1 MWINLFIQF
10 ISLGIIYNI
19 VSKRR
24 SIRDYI
30 VIVIISLIFSTIG
43 SNMNIWIFFINFM
56 YGLVLSLVNKEKV
69 IDNQIK
75 LFMAFISLV
84 VAESILTIMYQFL
97 KINITASNI
106 IISQSVINIL
116 VILLIYF
123 FNKEMTINFID
134 IIKKNIKIFIMVI
147 LQCFMIFF
155 LFQYINTTTW
165 LTSME
170 KVLILL
176 SILSF
181 VLLVIFLSVDI
192 FKQFK
197 KTEEDKL
204 RSRYNEVLEE
214 YFEKMRA
221 DSHEY
226 KNHLNAIY
234 GVLQVG
240 DYDQIKDLVKG
251 YIQNVSNEDHL
262 IELSKINNQLIRA
275 LIYSKISYATS
286 IGINF
291 KYYIK
296 SSLKDINVSDS
307 ELVIIISNLLN
318 NAIEASSESDD
329 KYVELTLNK
338 KNNKYDIMVKNS
350 VNNSVNNGYFINV
363 SEMFNYGYSSKGDER
378 GVGLYNVKNIVQNNG
393 GEILIDIDEDIF
405 TIEIKIS

>member
-329 KYVELTLNK
+329 KYVELTLSK
-338 KNNKYDIMVKNS
+338 KNNKYDIM

>member
-1 MWINLFIQF
+1 MWINLFIQC

-19 VSKRR
+19 VSKRK

-30 VIVIISLIFSTIG
+30 VIVIISLLFSTIG

-56 YGLVLSLVNKEKV
+56 YGLVLSLINKEK
-69 IDNQIK
+69 ILDNQIK
-75 LFMAFISLV
+75 LFMAFISLA

-97 KINITASNI
+97 KINITASNM
-106 IISQSVINIL
+106 IISQSIINTS
-116 VILLIYF
+116 VILLIYS
-123 FNKEMTINFID
+123 FNKKMTINFID
-134 IIKKNIKIFIMVI
+134 IVKKNIKIFIMVI

-165 LTSME
+165 LSSSIE

-181 VLLVIFLSVDI
+181 ILVGIFLFVDI
-192 FKQFK
+192 FRQFK

-204 RSRYNEVLEE
+204 KSRYNEVLEE

-296 SSLKDINVSDS
+296 SSLKDISISDS
-307 ELVIIISNLLN
+307 ELVIIMSNILN

-329 KYVELTLNK
+329 KYVELTLSK
-338 KNNKYDIMVKNS
+338 KDNKYNIVVKNS
-350 VNNSVNNGYFINV
+350 VNNEDVINV
-363 SEMFNYGYSSKGDER
+363 LEMFNYGYSNKGDER
-378 GVGLYNVKNIVQNNG
+378 GIGLYNVKTIVYNNG
-393 GEILIDIDEDIF
+393 GEILVDIDENIF
-405 TIEIKIS
+405 TMEINI

>member
-1 MWINLFIQF
+1 MWINLFIQC

-19 VSKRR
+19 VSKRK

-30 VIVIISLIFSTIG
+30 VIVIISLLFSTIG

-56 YGLVLSLVNKEKV
+56 YGLVLSLINKEK
-69 IDNQIK
+69 ILDNQIK
-75 LFMAFISLV
+75 LFMAFISLA

-97 KINITASNI
+97 KINITASNM
-106 IISQSVINIL
+106 IISQSIINTS
-116 VILLIYF
+116 VILLIYS
-123 FNKEMTINFID
+123 FNKKMTINFID
-134 IIKKNIKIFIMVI
+134 IVKKNIKIFIMVI

-165 LTSME
+165 LSSIE

-181 VLLVIFLSVDI
+181 ILVGILLFVDI
-192 FKQFK
+192 FRQFK

-204 RSRYNEVLEE
+204 KSRYNEVLEE

-296 SSLKDINVSDS
+296 SSLKDISISDS
-307 ELVIIISNLLN
+307 ELVIIMSNILN

-329 KYVELTLNK
+329 KYVELTLSK
-338 KNNKYDIMVKNS
+338 KDNKYNIVVKNS
-350 VNNSVNNGYFINV
+350 VNNEDVINV
-363 SEMFNYGYSSKGDER
+363 LEMFNYGYSNKGDER
-378 GVGLYNVKNIVQNNG
+378 GIGLYNVKTIVYNNG
-393 GEILIDIDEDIF
+393 GEILVDIDENIF
-405 TIEIKIS
+405 TMEINI

>member
-10 ISLGIIYNI
+10 TSLGIIYNI
-19 VSKRR
+19 VSKRN

-30 VIVIISLIFSTIG
+30 VIVIISLLFSTIG

-56 YGLVLSLVNKEKV
+56 YGLVLSLINNEKI

-75 LFMAFISLV
+75 LFMAFISLA

-97 KINITASNI
+97 KINITARNM
-106 IISQSVINIL
+106 IISQSITNIS

-123 FNKEMTINFID
+123 LNKKMAINFID
-134 IIKKNIKIFIMVI
+134 IIKKNIKIFIMVV

-165 LTSME
+165 LTSAE

-176 SILSF
+176 LILSF
-181 VLLVIFLSVDI
+181 ILLVIFLSVDI

-204 RSRYNEVLEE
+204 KSRYNEVLEE
-214 YFEKMRA
+214 YFEKIRA

-234 GVLQVG
+234 GILQVG

-262 IELSKINNQLIRA
+262 IELSKIKNQLIRA

-286 IGINF
+286 IEINF

-296 SSLKDINVSDS
+296 SSLESIGISDS
-307 ELVIIISNLLN
+307 ELVIIMSNILN

-329 KYVELTLNK
+329 KYVELTLSK
-338 KNNKYDIMVKNS
+338 KDNKYDIVVKNS
-350 VNNSVNNGYFINV
+350 VSNNDYINI

-378 GVGLYNVKNIVQNNG
+378 GVGLYNVKTIVYNNG
-393 GEILIDIDEDIF
+393 GEILVDIDENIF
-405 TIEIKIS
+405 TMEIKI

>member
-1 MWINLFIQF
+1 MWINLFIQC

-19 VSKRR
+19 VSKRK

-30 VIVIISLIFSTIG
+30 VIVIISLLFSTIG

-56 YGLVLSLVNKEKV
+56 YGLALSLINKEK
-69 IDNQIK
+69 ILDNQIK
-75 LFMAFISLV
+75 LFMAFISLA

-97 KINITASNI
+97 EINITASNM
-106 IISQSVINIL
+106 IISQSIINTS
-116 VILLIYF
+116 VILIIYS
-123 FNKEMTINFID
+123 FNKKMTINFIG
-134 IIKKNIKIFIMVI
+134 IVKKNIKIFIMVI

-155 LFQYINTTTW
+155 LFQYINTTIW
-165 LTSME
+165 LSSIE

-181 VLLVIFLSVDI
+181 ILVGIFLAVDI
-192 FKQFK
+192 FRQFK

-204 RSRYNEVLEE
+204 KSRYNEVLEE

-226 KNHLNAIY
+226 KNHLNVIY

-240 DYDQIKDLVKG
+240 DYDQIKELVKG
-251 YIQNVSNEDHL
+251 YIQNISNEDHL

-296 SSLKDINVSDS
+296 RSLKDISISDS
-307 ELVIIISNLLN
+307 ELVIIMSNILN
-318 NAIEASSESDD
+318 NAIEASSESDN
-329 KYVELTLNK
+329 KYIELTLSK
-338 KNNKYDIMVKNS
+338 KNNKYNIVVKNS
-350 VNNSVNNGYFINV
+350 VNNDDVINV
-363 SEMFNYGYSSKGDER
+363 SEMFNYGYSNKGDER
-378 GVGLYNVKNIVQNNG
+378 GVGLYNVKAIVHNNG
-393 GEILIDIDEDIF
+393 GEILVEVDENIF
-405 TIEIKIS
+405 TMEINI

>member
-1 MWINLFIQF
+1 MWINLFIQC

-19 VSKRR
+19 VSKRK

-30 VIVIISLIFSTIG
+30 VIVIISLLFSTIG

-56 YGLVLSLVNKEKV
+56 YGLVLSLINKEK
-69 IDNQIK
+69 ILDNQIK
-75 LFMAFISLV
+75 LFIAFISLA

-97 KINITASNI
+97 KINITASNM
-106 IISQSVINIL
+106 IISQSIINTS
-116 VILLIYF
+116 VILLIYS
-123 FNKEMTINFID
+123 FNKKMTINFID
-134 IIKKNIKIFIMVI
+134 IVKKNIKIFIMVI

-165 LTSME
+165 LSSIE

-181 VLLVIFLSVDI
+181 ILVGIFLSIDI
-192 FKQFK
+192 FRQFK

-204 RSRYNEVLEE
+204 KSRYNEVLEE

-296 SSLKDINVSDS
+296 SSLKDISISDS
-307 ELVIIISNLLN
+307 ELVIIMSNILN

-329 KYVELTLNK
+329 KYVELTLGK
-338 KNNKYDIMVKNS
+338 KDNKYNIVVKNS
-350 VNNSVNNGYFINV
+350 VNNEDVINV
-363 SEMFNYGYSSKGDER
+363 LEMFNYGYSNKGDER
-378 GVGLYNVKNIVQNNG
+378 GVGLYNVKTIVDNNG
-393 GEILIDIDEDIF
+393 GEILVDVDEKIF
-405 TIEIKIS
+405 TMEIKI

>member
-1 MWINLFIQF
+1 MWINLFIQC

-19 VSKRR
+19 VSKRK

-30 VIVIISLIFSTIG
+30 VIVIISLLFSTIG

-56 YGLVLSLVNKEKV
+56 YGLVLSLINKEK
-69 IDNQIK
+69 ILDNQIK
-75 LFMAFISLV
+75 LFMAFISLA

-97 KINITASNI
+97 KINITASNM
-106 IISQSVINIL
+106 IISQSIINTS
-116 VILLIYF
+116 VILLIYS
-123 FNKEMTINFID
+123 FNKKMTINFID
-134 IIKKNIKIFIMVI
+134 IVKKNIKIFIMVI

-165 LTSME
+165 LSSIE
-170 KVLILL
+170 KMLILL
-176 SILSF
+176 SILS
-181 VLLVIFLSVDI
+181 LILVGIFLSVDI
-192 FKQFK
+192 FRQFK

-204 RSRYNEVLEE
+204 KSRYNEVLEE

-296 SSLKDINVSDS
+296 SSLKDISISDS
-307 ELVIIISNLLN
+307 ELVIIMSNILN

-329 KYVELTLNK
+329 KYVELTLGK
-338 KNNKYDIMVKNS
+338 KDNKYNIVVKNS
-350 VNNSVNNGYFINV
+350 VNNEDVINV
-363 SEMFNYGYSSKGDER
+363 LEMFNYGYSNKGDER
-378 GVGLYNVKNIVQNNG
+378 GVGLYNVKTIVDNNG
-393 GEILIDIDEDIF
+393 GEILVDVDEKIF
-405 TIEIKIS
+405 TMEIKI

>member
-240 DYDQIKDLVKG
+240 DYNQIKDLVKG

-275 LIYSKISYATS
+275 LIYSQISYATS

-318 NAIEASSESDD
+318 NAIEARSESDD
-329 KYVELTLNK
+329 KYVELTLSK
-338 KNNKYDIMVKNS
+338 KNNKYDIMIK
-350 VNNSVNNGYFINV
+350 NSVNNGYFINV

-378 GVGLYNVKNIVQNNG
+378 GVGLYNVRNIVQNNG

>member
-1 MWINLFIQF
+1 MWINLFIQC

-19 VSKRR
+19 VSKRK

-30 VIVIISLIFSTIG
+30 VIVIISLLFSTIG

-56 YGLVLSLVNKEKV
+56 YGLVLSLINKEK
-69 IDNQIK
+69 ILDNQIK
-75 LFMAFISLV
+75 LFMAFISLA

-97 KINITASNI
+97 KINITASNM
-106 IISQSVINIL
+106 IISQIIINTS
-116 VILLIYF
+116 VILLIYS
-123 FNKEMTINFID
+123 FNKKMTINFID
-134 IIKKNIKIFIMVI
+134 IVKKNIKIFIMVI

-165 LTSME
+165 LSSIE

-181 VLLVIFLSVDI
+181 ILVGIFLFVDI
-192 FKQFK
+192 FRQFK

-204 RSRYNEVLEE
+204 KSRYNEVLEE

-296 SSLKDINVSDS
+296 SSLKDISISDS
-307 ELVIIISNLLN
+307 ELVIIMSNILN
-318 NAIEASSESDD
+318 NAIEASSESYD
-329 KYVELTLNK
+329 KYVELTLSK
-338 KNNKYDIMVKNS
+338 KDNKYNIVVKNS
-350 VNNSVNNGYFINV
+350 VNNEDVINV
-363 SEMFNYGYSSKGDER
+363 LEMFNYGYSNKGDER
-378 GVGLYNVKNIVQNNG
+378 GIGLYNVKTIVYNNG
-393 GEILIDIDEDIF
+393 GEILVDIDENIF
-405 TIEIKIS
+405 TMEINI

>member
-56 YGLVLSLVNKEKV
+56 YGLVLSLINKEK
-69 IDNQIK
+69 ILDNQIK
-75 LFMAFISLV
+75 IFMAFISLA
-84 VAESILTIMYQFL
+84 VAESILTIVYQFL
-97 KINITASNI
+97 KINITASNM

-251 YIQNVSNEDHL
+251 YIQNVSNEDYL
-262 IELSKINNQLIRA
+262 IELSNINNQLIRA
-275 LIYSKISYATS
+275 VIYSKISYATS

-329 KYVELTLNK
+329 KYVELTLSK
-338 KNNKYDIMVKNS
+338 KNNKYNIMVK
-350 VNNSVNNGYFINV
+350 NSVNNGYFINV

-378 GVGLYNVKNIVQNNG
+378 GVGLYNVKTIVQNNG

-405 TIEIKIS
+405 TMEIKI

>member
-10 ISLGIIYNI
+10 TSLGIIYNI
-19 VSKRR
+19 VSKRN

-30 VIVIISLIFSTIG
+30 VIVIISLLFSTIG

-56 YGLVLSLVNKEKV
+56 YGLVLSLINNEKI

-75 LFMAFISLV
+75 LFMAFISLA

-97 KINITASNI
+97 KINITARNM
-106 IISQSVINIL
+106 IISQSITNIS

-123 FNKEMTINFID
+123 LNKKMAVNFID
-134 IIKKNIKIFIMVI
+134 IIKKNIKIFIMVV

-165 LTSME
+165 LTSAE

-176 SILSF
+176 LILSF
-181 VLLVIFLSVDI
+181 ILLVIFLSVDI

-204 RSRYNEVLEE
+204 KSRYNEVLEE
-214 YFEKMRA
+214 YFEKIRA

-234 GVLQVG
+234 GILQVG

-262 IELSKINNQLIRA
+262 IELSKIKNQLIRA

-286 IGINF
+286 IEINF

-296 SSLKDINVSDS
+296 SSLESIGISDS
-307 ELVIIISNLLN
+307 ELVIIMSNILN

-329 KYVELTLNK
+329 KYVELTLSK
-338 KNNKYDIMVKNS
+338 KDNKYDIVVKNS
-350 VNNSVNNGYFINV
+350 VSNNDYINI

-378 GVGLYNVKNIVQNNG
+378 GVGLYNVKTIVYNNG
-393 GEILIDIDEDIF
+393 GEILVDIGENIF
-405 TIEIKIS
+405 TMEIKI

>member
-329 KYVELTLNK
+329 KYVELTLSK
-338 KNNKYDIMVKNS
+338 KNNKYDIMVK
-350 VNNSVNNGYFINV
+350 NSVNNGYFINV

-405 TIEIKIS
+405 TMEIKI

>member
-1 MWINLFIQF
+1 MWINLFIQC

-19 VSKRR
+19 VSKRK

-30 VIVIISLIFSTIG
+30 VIVIISLLFSTIG

-56 YGLVLSLVNKEKV
+56 YGLVLSLINKEK
-69 IDNQIK
+69 ILDNQIK
-75 LFMAFISLV
+75 LFISLA

-97 KINITASNI
+97 KINITASNM
-106 IISQSVINIL
+106 IISQSIINTS
-116 VILLIYF
+116 VILLIYS
-123 FNKEMTINFID
+123 FNKKMTINFID
-134 IIKKNIKIFIMVI
+134 IVKKNIKIFIMVI

-165 LTSME
+165 LSSIE

-176 SILSF
+176 SILS
-181 VLLVIFLSVDI
+181 LILVGIFLSVDI
-192 FKQFK
+192 FRQFK
-197 KTEEDKL
+197 KAEEDKL
-204 RSRYNEVLEE
+204 KSRYNEVLEE

-234 GVLQVG
+234 GVLQIG
-240 DYDQIKDLVKG
+240 DYDQIKDLVKR

-296 SSLKDINVSDS
+296 SSLKDISISDS
-307 ELVIIISNLLN
+307 ELVIIISNILN

-329 KYVELTLNK
+329 KYVELTLSK
-338 KNNKYDIMVKNS
+338 KDNKYNIVVKNS
-350 VNNSVNNGYFINV
+350 VNNEDVINV
-363 SEMFNYGYSSKGDER
+363 LEMFNYGYSNKGDER
-378 GVGLYNVKNIVQNNG
+378 GIGLYNVKTIVYNNG
-393 GEILIDIDEDIF
+393 GEILVDIDENIF
-405 TIEIKIS
+405 TMEINI

>member
-226 KNHLNAIY
+226 KNHLNVIY

-329 KYVELTLNK
+329 KYVELTLSK
-338 KNNKYDIMVKNS
+338 KNNKYDIMVK
-350 VNNSVNNGYFINV
+350 NSVNNGYFINV

-405 TIEIKIS
+405 TMEIKI

>member
-1 MWINLFIQF
+1 MWINLFIQC

-19 VSKRR
+19 VSKRK

-30 VIVIISLIFSTIG
+30 VIVIISLLFSTIG

-56 YGLVLSLVNKEKV
+56 YGLVLSLINKEK
-69 IDNQIK
+69 ILDNQIK
-75 LFMAFISLV
+75 LFMAFISLA

-97 KINITASNI
+97 KINITASNM
-106 IISQSVINIL
+106 IISQSIINTS
-116 VILLIYF
+116 VILLIYS
-123 FNKEMTINFID
+123 FNKKMTINFID
-134 IIKKNIKIFIMVI
+134 IAKKNIKIFIMVI

-165 LTSME
+165 LSSIE

-181 VLLVIFLSVDI
+181 ILVGIFLFVDI
-192 FKQFK
+192 FRQFK

-204 RSRYNEVLEE
+204 KSRYNEVLEE

-296 SSLKDINVSDS
+296 SSLKDISISDS
-307 ELVIIISNLLN
+307 ELVIIMSNILN
-318 NAIEASSESDD
+318 NAIEASSESYD
-329 KYVELTLNK
+329 KYVELTLSK
-338 KNNKYDIMVKNS
+338 KDNKYNIVVKNS
-350 VNNSVNNGYFINV
+350 VNNEDVINV
-363 SEMFNYGYSSKGDER
+363 LEMFNYGYSNKGDER
-378 GVGLYNVKNIVQNNG
+378 GIGLYNVKTIVYNNG
-393 GEILIDIDEDIF
+393 GEILVDIDENIF
-405 TIEIKIS
+405 TMEINI

>member
-1 MWINLFIQF
+1 
-10 ISLGIIYNI
+10 
-19 VSKRR
+19 
-24 SIRDYI
+24 
-30 VIVIISLIFSTIG
+30 
-43 SNMNIWIFFINFM
+43 M
-56 YGLVLSLVNKEKV
+56 YGLVLSLINKEK
-69 IDNQIK
+69 ILDNQIK
-75 LFMAFISLV
+75 LFMAFISLA

-97 KINITASNI
+97 KINITASNM
-106 IISQSVINIL
+106 IISQIIINTS
-116 VILLIYF
+116 VILLIYS
-123 FNKEMTINFID
+123 FNKKMTINFID
-134 IIKKNIKIFIMVI
+134 IVKKNIKIFIMVI

-165 LTSME
+165 LSSIE

-181 VLLVIFLSVDI
+181 ILVGIFLFVDI
-192 FKQFK
+192 FRQFK

-204 RSRYNEVLEE
+204 KSRYNEVLEE

-296 SSLKDINVSDS
+296 SSLKDISISDS
-307 ELVIIISNLLN
+307 ELVIIMSNILN
-318 NAIEASSESDD
+318 NAIEASSESYD
-329 KYVELTLNK
+329 KYVELTLSK
-338 KNNKYDIMVKNS
+338 KDNKYNIVVKNS
-350 VNNSVNNGYFINV
+350 VNNEDVINV
-363 SEMFNYGYSSKGDER
+363 LEMFNYGYSNKGDER
-378 GVGLYNVKNIVQNNG
+378 GIGLYNVKTIVYNNG
-393 GEILIDIDEDIF
+393 GEILVDIDENIF
-405 TIEIKIS
+405 TMEINI

>member
-329 KYVELTLNK
+329 KYVELTLSK

-350 VNNSVNNGYFINV
+350 VNNGHFINV

>member
-10 ISLGIIYNI
+10 TSLGIIYNI
-19 VSKRR
+19 VSKRN

-30 VIVIISLIFSTIG
+30 VIVIISLLFSTIG

-56 YGLVLSLVNKEKV
+56 YGLVLSLINNEKI

-75 LFMAFISLV
+75 LFMAFISLA

-97 KINITASNI
+97 KINITARNM
-106 IISQSVINIL
+106 IISQSITNIS

-123 FNKEMTINFID
+123 LNKKMAINFID
-134 IIKKNIKIFIMVI
+134 IIKKNIKIFIMVV

-165 LTSME
+165 LTSAE

-176 SILSF
+176 LILSF
-181 VLLVIFLSVDI
+181 ILLVIFLSVDI

-204 RSRYNEVLEE
+204 KSRYNEVLEE
-214 YFEKMRA
+214 YFEKIRA

-234 GVLQVG
+234 GILQVG

-262 IELSKINNQLIRA
+262 IELSKIKNQLIRA

-286 IGINF
+286 IEINF

-296 SSLKDINVSDS
+296 SSLESIGISDS
-307 ELVIIISNLLN
+307 ELVIIMSNILN

-329 KYVELTLNK
+329 KYVELTLSK
-338 KNNKYDIMVKNS
+338 KDNKYDIVVKNS
-350 VNNSVNNGYFINV
+350 VSNNDYINI

-378 GVGLYNVKNIVQNNG
+378 GVGLYNVKTIVYNNG
-393 GEILIDIDEDIF
+393 GEILVDIGENIF
-405 TIEIKIS
+405 TMEIKI

>member
-318 NAIEASSESDD
+318 NAIEASSGSDD
-329 KYVELTLNK
+329 KYVELTLSK
-338 KNNKYDIMVKNS
+338 KNNKYDIMVK
-350 VNNSVNNGYFINV
+350 NSVNNGYFINV

-405 TIEIKIS
+405 TIEIKI

>member
-10 ISLGIIYNI
+10 TSLGIIYNI
-19 VSKRR
+19 VSKRN

-30 VIVIISLIFSTIG
+30 VIVIISLLFSTIG

-56 YGLVLSLVNKEKV
+56 YGLVLSLINNEKI

-75 LFMAFISLV
+75 LFMAFISLA

-97 KINITASNI
+97 KINITARNM
-106 IISQSVINIL
+106 IISQSITNIS

-123 FNKEMTINFID
+123 LNKKMAVNFID
-134 IIKKNIKIFIMVI
+134 IIKKNIKIFIMVV

-165 LTSME
+165 LTSAE

-176 SILSF
+176 LILSF
-181 VLLVIFLSVDI
+181 ILLVIFLSVDI

-204 RSRYNEVLEE
+204 KSRYNEVLEE
-214 YFEKMRA
+214 YFEKIRA

-234 GVLQVG
+234 GILQVG

-262 IELSKINNQLIRA
+262 IELSKIKNQLIRA

-286 IGINF
+286 IEINF

-296 SSLKDINVSDS
+296 SSLESIGISDS
-307 ELVIIISNLLN
+307 ELVIIMSNILN

-329 KYVELTLNK
+329 KYVELTLSK
-338 KNNKYDIMVKNS
+338 KDNKYDIVVKNS
-350 VNNSVNNGYFINV
+350 VSNNDYINI

-378 GVGLYNVKNIVQNNG
+378 GVGLYNVKTIVYNNG
-393 GEILIDIDEDIF
+393 GEILVDIDENIF
-405 TIEIKIS
+405 TMEIKI

>member
-1 MWINLFIQF
+1 MWINLFIQC

-19 VSKRR
+19 VSKRK

-30 VIVIISLIFSTIG
+30 VIVIISLLFSTIG

-56 YGLVLSLVNKEKV
+56 YGLALSLINKEK
-69 IDNQIK
+69 ILDNQIK
-75 LFMAFISLV
+75 LFMAFISLA

-97 KINITASNI
+97 KINITASNM
-106 IISQSVINIL
+106 IISQSIINTS
-116 VILLIYF
+116 VILIIYS
-123 FNKEMTINFID
+123 FNKKMTINFIG
-134 IIKKNIKIFIMVI
+134 IVKKNIKIFIMVI

-155 LFQYINTTTW
+155 LFQYINTTIW
-165 LTSME
+165 LSSIE

-181 VLLVIFLSVDI
+181 ILVGIFLAVDI
-192 FKQFK
+192 FRQFK

-204 RSRYNEVLEE
+204 KSRYNEVLEE

-226 KNHLNAIY
+226 KNHLNVIY

-240 DYDQIKDLVKG
+240 DYDQIKELVKG
-251 YIQNVSNEDHL
+251 YIQNISNEDHL

-296 SSLKDINVSDS
+296 SSLKDISISDS
-307 ELVIIISNLLN
+307 ELVIIMSNILN
-318 NAIEASSESDD
+318 NAIEASSESDN
-329 KYVELTLNK
+329 KYIELTLSK
-338 KNNKYDIMVKNS
+338 KNNKYNIVVKNS
-350 VNNSVNNGYFINV
+350 VNNDDVINV
-363 SEMFNYGYSSKGDER
+363 SEMFNYGYSNKGDER
-378 GVGLYNVKNIVQNNG
+378 GVGLYNVKAIVHNNG
-393 GEILIDIDEDIF
+393 GEILVEVDENIF
-405 TIEIKIS
+405 TMEINI

>member
-240 DYDQIKDLVKG
+240 DYNQIKDLVKG

-329 KYVELTLNK
+329 KYVELTLSK
-338 KNNKYDIMVKNS
+338 KNNKYDIMIK
-350 VNNSVNNGYFINV
+350 NSVNNGYFINV

-378 GVGLYNVKNIVQNNG
+378 GVGLYNVRNIVQNNG

>member
-1 MWINLFIQF
+1 MWINLFIQC

-19 VSKRR
+19 VSKRK

-30 VIVIISLIFSTIG
+30 VIVIISLLFSTIG

-56 YGLVLSLVNKEKV
+56 YGLVLSLINKEK
-69 IDNQIK
+69 ILDNQIK
-75 LFMAFISLV
+75 LFMAFISLA

-97 KINITASNI
+97 KINITASNM
-106 IISQSVINIL
+106 IISQSIINTS
-116 VILLIYF
+116 VILLIYS
-123 FNKEMTINFID
+123 FNKKMTINFID
-134 IIKKNIKIFIMVI
+134 IVKKNIKIFIMVI

-165 LTSME
+165 LSSIE

-181 VLLVIFLSVDI
+181 ILVGIFLFVDI
-192 FKQFK
+192 FRQFK

-204 RSRYNEVLEE
+204 KSRYNEVLEE

-296 SSLKDINVSDS
+296 SSLKDISISDS
-307 ELVIIISNLLN
+307 ELVIIMSNILN
-318 NAIEASSESDD
+318 NAIEASSESYD
-329 KYVELTLNK
+329 KYVELTLSK
-338 KNNKYDIMVKNS
+338 KDNKYNIVVKNS
-350 VNNSVNNGYFINV
+350 VNNEDVINV
-363 SEMFNYGYSSKGDER
+363 LEMFNYGYSNKGDER
-378 GVGLYNVKNIVQNNG
+378 GIGLYNVKTIVYNNG
-393 GEILIDIDEDIF
+393 GEILVEVDENIF
-405 TIEIKIS
+405 TMEINI

>member
-134 IIKKNIKIFIMVI
+134 MIKKNIKIFIMVI

-329 KYVELTLNK
+329 KYVELTLSK
-338 KNNKYDIMVKNS
+338 KNNKYDIMVK
-350 VNNSVNNGYFINV
+350 NSVNNGYFINV

>member
-1 MWINLFIQF
+1 MWINLFIQC

-19 VSKRR
+19 VSKRK

-30 VIVIISLIFSTIG
+30 VIVIISLLFSTIG

-56 YGLVLSLVNKEKV
+56 YGLVLSLINKEK
-69 IDNQIK
+69 ILDNQIK
-75 LFMAFISLV
+75 LFMAFISLA

-97 KINITASNI
+97 KINITASNM
-106 IISQSVINIL
+106 IISQSIINTS
-116 VILLIYF
+116 VILLIYS
-123 FNKEMTINFID
+123 FNKKMTINFID
-134 IIKKNIKIFIMVI
+134 IVKKNIKIFIMVI

-165 LTSME
+165 LSSIE

-181 VLLVIFLSVDI
+181 ILVGIFLFVDI
-192 FKQFK
+192 FRQFK

-204 RSRYNEVLEE
+204 KSRYNEDLEE

-296 SSLKDINVSDS
+296 SSLKDISISDS
-307 ELVIIISNLLN
+307 ELVIIMSNILN

-329 KYVELTLNK
+329 KYVELTLSK
-338 KNNKYDIMVKNS
+338 KDNKYNIVVKNS
-350 VNNSVNNGYFINV
+350 VNNEDVINV
-363 SEMFNYGYSSKGDER
+363 LEMFNYGYSNKGDER
-378 GVGLYNVKNIVQNNG
+378 GIGLYNVKTIVYNNG
-393 GEILIDIDEDIF
+393 GEILVDIDENIF
-405 TIEIKIS
+405 TMEINI

>member
-1 MWINLFIQF
+1 M
-10 ISLGIIYNI
+10 G
-19 VSKRR
+19 
-24 SIRDYI
+24 
-30 VIVIISLIFSTIG
+30 
-43 SNMNIWIFFINFM
+43 
-56 YGLVLSLVNKEKV
+56 
-69 IDNQIK
+69 
-75 LFMAFISLV
+75 
-84 VAESILTIMYQFL
+84 
-97 KINITASNI
+97 
-106 IISQSVINIL
+106 
-116 VILLIYF
+116 
-123 FNKEMTINFID
+123 
-134 IIKKNIKIFIMVI
+134 I

-165 LTSME
+165 LSSIE

-181 VLLVIFLSVDI
+181 ILVGIFLFVDI
-192 FKQFK
+192 FRQFK

-204 RSRYNEVLEE
+204 KSRYNEVLEE

-296 SSLKDINVSDS
+296 SSLKDIS
-307 ELVIIISNLLN
+307 ISPPLL
-318 NAIEASSESDD
+318 
-329 KYVELTLNK
+329 
-338 KNNKYDIMVKNS
+338 
-350 VNNSVNNGYFINV
+350 
-363 SEMFNYGYSSKGDER
+363 
-378 GVGLYNVKNIVQNNG
+378 
-393 GEILIDIDEDIF
+393 
-405 TIEIKIS
+405 

>member
-1 MWINLFIQF
+1 MWINLFIQC

-19 VSKRR
+19 VSKRK

-30 VIVIISLIFSTIG
+30 VIVIISLLFSTIG

-56 YGLVLSLVNKEKV
+56 YGLVLSLINKEK
-69 IDNQIK
+69 ILDNQIK
-75 LFMAFISLV
+75 LFMAFISLA

-97 KINITASNI
+97 KINITASNMIISQI
-106 IISQSVINIL
+106 IISTS
-116 VILLIYF
+116 VILLIYS
-123 FNKEMTINFID
+123 FNKKMTINFID
-134 IIKKNIKIFIMVI
+134 IVKKNIKIFIMVI

-165 LTSME
+165 LSSIE

-181 VLLVIFLSVDI
+181 ILVGIFLFVDI
-192 FKQFK
+192 FRQFK

-204 RSRYNEVLEE
+204 KSRYNEVLEE

-296 SSLKDINVSDS
+296 SSLKDISISDS
-307 ELVIIISNLLN
+307 ELVIIMSNILN
-318 NAIEASSESDD
+318 NAIEASSESYD
-329 KYVELTLNK
+329 KYVELTLSK
-338 KNNKYDIMVKNS
+338 KDNKYNIVVKNS
-350 VNNSVNNGYFINV
+350 VNNEDVINV
-363 SEMFNYGYSSKGDER
+363 LEMFNYGYSNKGDER
-378 GVGLYNVKNIVQNNG
+378 GIGLYNVKTIVYNNG
-393 GEILIDIDEDIF
+393 GEILVDIDENIF
-405 TIEIKIS
+405 TMEINI

>member
-329 KYVELTLNK
+329 KYVELTLSK

-350 VNNSVNNGYFINV
+350 VNNGCFINV
-363 SEMFNYGYSSKGDER
+363 SEMFNYGCSSKGDER

>member
-329 KYVELTLNK
+329 KYVELTLSK
-338 KNNKYDIMVKNS
+338 KNNKYDIMIK
-350 VNNSVNNGYFINV
+350 NSVNNGYFINV

-378 GVGLYNVKNIVQNNG
+378 GVGLYNVRNIVQNNG

>member
-1 MWINLFIQF
+1 MWINLFIQC

-19 VSKRR
+19 VSKRK

-30 VIVIISLIFSTIG
+30 VIVIISLLFSTIG

-56 YGLVLSLVNKEKV
+56 YGLVLSLINKEK
-69 IDNQIK
+69 ILDNQIK
-75 LFMAFISLV
+75 LFMAFISLA
-84 VAESILTIMYQFL
+84 VALSILTIMYQFL
-97 KINITASNI
+97 KINITASNM
-106 IISQSVINIL
+106 IISQIIINTS
-116 VILLIYF
+116 VILLIYS
-123 FNKEMTINFID
+123 FNKKMTINFID
-134 IIKKNIKIFIMVI
+134 IVKKNIKIFIMVI

-165 LTSME
+165 LSSIE

-181 VLLVIFLSVDI
+181 ILVGIFLFVDI
-192 FKQFK
+192 FRQFK

-204 RSRYNEVLEE
+204 KSRYNEVLEE

-296 SSLKDINVSDS
+296 SSLKDISISDS
-307 ELVIIISNLLN
+307 ELVIIMSNILN
-318 NAIEASSESDD
+318 NAIEASSESYD
-329 KYVELTLNK
+329 KYVELTLSK
-338 KNNKYDIMVKNS
+338 KDNKYNIVVKNS
-350 VNNSVNNGYFINV
+350 VNNEDVINV
-363 SEMFNYGYSSKGDER
+363 LEMFNYGYSNKGDER
-378 GVGLYNVKNIVQNNG
+378 GIGLYNVKTIVYNNG
-393 GEILIDIDEDIF
+393 GEILVDIDENIF
-405 TIEIKIS
+405 TMEINI

>member
-1 MWINLFIQF
+1 MWINLFIQC

-19 VSKRR
+19 VSKRK

-30 VIVIISLIFSTIG
+30 VIVIISLLFSTIG

-56 YGLVLSLVNKEKV
+56 YGLVLSLINKEK
-69 IDNQIK
+69 ILDNQIK
-75 LFMAFISLV
+75 LFMAFISLA

-97 KINITASNI
+97 KINITASNM
-106 IISQSVINIL
+106 IISQSIINTS
-116 VILLIYF
+116 VILLIYS
-123 FNKEMTINFID
+123 FNKKMTINFID
-134 IIKKNIKIFIMVI
+134 IVKKNIKIFIMVI

-165 LTSME
+165 LSSIE

-181 VLLVIFLSVDI
+181 ILVGIFLFVDI
-192 FKQFK
+192 FRQFK

-204 RSRYNEVLEE
+204 KSRYNEVLEE

-296 SSLKDINVSDS
+296 SSLKDISISDS
-307 ELVIIISNLLN
+307 ELVIIMSNILN

-329 KYVELTLNK
+329 KYVELTLGK
-338 KNNKYDIMVKNS
+338 KDNKYNIVVKNS
-350 VNNSVNNGYFINV
+350 VNNEDVINV
-363 SEMFNYGYSSKGDER
+363 LEMFNYGYSNKGDER
-378 GVGLYNVKNIVQNNG
+378 GVGLYNVKTIVDNNG
-393 GEILIDIDEDIF
+393 GEILVDVDEKIF
-405 TIEIKIS
+405 TMEIKI

>member
-329 KYVELTLNK
+329 KYVELTLSK
-338 KNNKYDIMVKNS
+338 KNNKYDIMVK
-350 VNNSVNNGYFINV
+350 NSVNNGYFINV

-378 GVGLYNVKNIVQNNG
+378 GVGLYNVRNIVQNNG

>member
-10 ISLGIIYNI
+10 TSLGIIYNI
-19 VSKRR
+19 VSKRN

-30 VIVIISLIFSTIG
+30 VIVIISLLFSTIG

-56 YGLVLSLVNKEKV
+56 YGLVLSLINNEKI

-75 LFMAFISLV
+75 LFMAFISLA

-97 KINITASNI
+97 KINITARNM
-106 IISQSVINIL
+106 IISQSITNIS

-123 FNKEMTINFID
+123 LNKKMAINFID
-134 IIKKNIKIFIMVI
+134 IIKKNIKIFIMVV

-165 LTSME
+165 LTSAE

-176 SILSF
+176 LILSF
-181 VLLVIFLSVDI
+181 ILLVIFLSVDI

-204 RSRYNEVLEE
+204 KSRYNEVLEE
-214 YFEKMRA
+214 YFEKIRA

-234 GVLQVG
+234 GILQVG

-262 IELSKINNQLIRA
+262 IELSKIKNQLIRA

-286 IGINF
+286 IEINF

-296 SSLKDINVSDS
+296 SSLESIGISAS
-307 ELVIIISNLLN
+307 ELVIIMSNILN

-329 KYVELTLNK
+329 KYVELTLSK
-338 KNNKYDIMVKNS
+338 KDNKYDIVVKNS
-350 VNNSVNNGYFINV
+350 VSNNDYINI

-378 GVGLYNVKNIVQNNG
+378 GVGLYNVKTIVYNNG
-393 GEILIDIDEDIF
+393 GEILVDIGENIF
-405 TIEIKIS
+405 TMEIKI

>member
-1 MWINLFIQF
+1 MWINLFIQC

-19 VSKRR
+19 VSKRK

-30 VIVIISLIFSTIG
+30 VIVIISLLFSTIG

-56 YGLVLSLVNKEKV
+56 YGLVLSLINKEK
-69 IDNQIK
+69 ILDNQIK
-75 LFMAFISLV
+75 LFMAFISLA

-97 KINITASNI
+97 EINITASNM
-106 IISQSVINIL
+106 IISQSIINTS
-116 VILLIYF
+116 VILIIYS
-123 FNKEMTINFID
+123 FNKKMTINFIG
-134 IIKKNIKIFIMVI
+134 IVKKNIKIFIMVI

-155 LFQYINTTTW
+155 LFQYINTTIW
-165 LTSME
+165 LSSIE

-181 VLLVIFLSVDI
+181 ILVGIFLFVDI
-192 FKQFK
+192 FRQFK

-204 RSRYNEVLEE
+204 KSRYNEVLEE

-296 SSLKDINVSDS
+296 SSLKDISISDS
-307 ELVIIISNLLN
+307 ELVIIMSNILN

-329 KYVELTLNK
+329 KYVELTLSK
-338 KNNKYDIMVKNS
+338 KDNKYNIVVKNS
-350 VNNSVNNGYFINV
+350 VNNEDVINV
-363 SEMFNYGYSSKGDER
+363 LEMFNYGYSNKGDER
-378 GVGLYNVKNIVQNNG
+378 GIGLYNVKTIVYNNG
-393 GEILIDIDEDIF
+393 GEILVDIDENIF
-405 TIEIKIS
+405 TMEINI

>member
-1 MWINLFIQF
+1 MWINLFIQC

-19 VSKRR
+19 VSKRK
-24 SIRDYI
+24 SIRYYI
-30 VIVIISLIFSTIG
+30 VIVIISLLFSTIG

-56 YGLVLSLVNKEKV
+56 YGLVLSLINKEK
-69 IDNQIK
+69 ILDNQIK
-75 LFMAFISLV
+75 LFMAFISLA

-97 KINITASNI
+97 KINITASNM
-106 IISQSVINIL
+106 IISQSIINTS
-116 VILLIYF
+116 VILLIYS
-123 FNKEMTINFID
+123 FNKKMTINFID
-134 IIKKNIKIFIMVI
+134 IVKKNIKIFIMVI

-165 LTSME
+165 LSSIE

-181 VLLVIFLSVDI
+181 ILVGIFLFVDI
-192 FKQFK
+192 FRQFK

-204 RSRYNEVLEE
+204 KSRYNEVLEE

-296 SSLKDINVSDS
+296 SSLKDISISDS
-307 ELVIIISNLLN
+307 ELVIIMSNILN

-329 KYVELTLNK
+329 KYVELTLSK
-338 KNNKYDIMVKNS
+338 KDNKYNIVVKNS
-350 VNNSVNNGYFINV
+350 VNNEDVINV
-363 SEMFNYGYSSKGDER
+363 LEMFNYGYSNKGDER
-378 GVGLYNVKNIVQNNG
+378 GIGLYNVKTIVYNNG
-393 GEILIDIDEDIF
+393 GEILVDIDENIF
-405 TIEIKIS
+405 TMEINI

>member
-1 MWINLFIQF
+1 MWINLFIQC

-19 VSKRR
+19 VSKRK

-30 VIVIISLIFSTIG
+30 VIVIISLLFSTIG

-56 YGLVLSLVNKEKV
+56 YGLVLSLINKEK
-69 IDNQIK
+69 ILDNQIK
-75 LFMAFISLV
+75 LFMAFISLA

-97 KINITASNI
+97 KINITASNM
-106 IISQSVINIL
+106 IISQSIINTS
-116 VILLIYF
+116 VILLIYS
-123 FNKEMTINFID
+123 FNKKMTINFID
-134 IIKKNIKIFIMVI
+134 IVKKNIKIFIMVI

-165 LTSME
+165 LSSIE

-176 SILSF
+176 SILS
-181 VLLVIFLSVDI
+181 LILVGIFLSVDI
-192 FKQFK
+192 FRQFK
-197 KTEEDKL
+197 KAEEDKL
-204 RSRYNEVLEE
+204 KSRYNEVLEE

-234 GVLQVG
+234 GVLQIG
-240 DYDQIKDLVKG
+240 DYDQIKDLVKR

-296 SSLKDINVSDS
+296 SSLKDISISDS
-307 ELVIIISNLLN
+307 ELVIIISNILN

-329 KYVELTLNK
+329 KYVELTLSK
-338 KNNKYDIMVKNS
+338 KDNKYNIVVKNS
-350 VNNSVNNGYFINV
+350 VNNEDVINV
-363 SEMFNYGYSSKGDER
+363 LEMFNYGYSNKGDER
-378 GVGLYNVKNIVQNNG
+378 GIGLYNVKTIVYNNG
-393 GEILIDIDEDIF
+393 GEILVDIDENIF
-405 TIEIKIS
+405 TMEINI